1 VHRRETLR
9 ELAVAAASAAGELV
23 IRAHARPGTLTAE
36 IKSPGDYVTEVDR
49 SAEQAAIQVLRRGA
63 PDIAILAEESGGT
76 RHERMWVIDPVDGTT
91 NFVRGFPIVGVS
103 VALVE
108 EGRPVVGA
116 VIAPLLG
123 EAWSAAL
130 GLGATDLAGRRLA
143 VSSHPGSGVVA
154 TGFPFR
160 RKERLPR
167 YLAVM
172 TTALQRFEDLR
183 RAGAASLD
191 LAYVGAG
198 SFDGFFELGLGIWD
212 IAAGALL
219 VREAGGVVT
228 DWSGDPEAVFV
239 SGDILAGTP
248 AWHEAML
255 EIVAA

>member
-1 VHRRETLR
+1 MQQRDTLR
-9 ELAVAAASAAGELV
+9 ELAVAAAAEAAQLV
-23 IRAHARPGTLTAE
+23 IRAHEGTEAVTAE

-49 SAEQAAIQVLRRGA
+49 AAERAAIRVLHDGA
-63 PDIAILAEESGGT
+63 PDIPVLAEEAGGSVS
-76 RHERMWVIDPVDGTT
+76 ERMWVVDPIDGTT
-91 NFVRGFPIVGVS
+91 NFLRRFPVVGVS

-116 VIAPLLG
+116 VNAPLLRA
-123 EAWSAAL
+123 AWSAAE
-130 GLGATDLAGRRLA
+130 GRGATDQDGRPLA
-143 VSSHPGSGVVA
+143 VSTHAGAGVVA

-167 YLAVM
+167 YLRVM
-172 TTALQRFEDLR
+172 ERALVRFEDLR
-183 RAGAASLD
+183 RAGAASVD

-198 SFDGFFELGLGIWD
+198 VFDGYFELGLGLWD

-228 DWSGDPEAVFV
+228 DWQGDPEAVFL

-248 AWHEAML
+248 SWHEAML
-255 EIVAA
+255 EIVTA

>member
-1 VHRRETLR
+1 MQQRETLR
-9 ELAVAAASAAGELV
+9 ELAVAAAASAAALV
-23 IRAHARPGTLTAE
+23 VRAHAGAGPRTAE
-36 IKSPGDYVTEVDR
+36 VKSPGDYVTDVDR
-49 SAEQAAIQVLRRGA
+49 AAEQAAITVLRAGA
-63 PDIAILAEESGGT
+63 PDIAILAEEAGGDSAD
-76 RHERMWVIDPVDGTT
+76 RMWVVDPIDGTT
-91 NFVRGFPIVGVS
+91 NFLRGFPVVGVS

-108 EGRPVVGA
+108 AGQPVVGA
-116 VIAPLLG
+116 VNAPLLG
-123 EAWSAAL
+123 ASWSAAA
-130 GLGATDLAGRRLA
+130 GQGATDDRGRRLS
-143 VSSHPGSGVVA
+143 VSAHPGAGIVA

-167 YLAVM
+167 YFRVFERAL
-172 TTALQRFEDLR
+172 TTFEDLR

-191 LAYVGAG
+191 LAYVAAG
-198 SFDGFFELGLGIWD
+198 VFDGFFELGLGIWD

-228 DWSGDPEAVFV
+228 DWAGNADAVFV